1 MADTE
6 PAIELVDLSH
16 EDTEPPVFTAVT
28 TGADSGGAPQLTG
41 SQDQSAAPGAPMEDG
56 ESPESPAERSGEGT
70 EEPSVP
76 SGSPYRS
83 AVTQTE
89 PPPDDVDGAD
99 GVFPV
104 RRTVSDW
111 ALTDRSR
118 RTAHIRS
125 ERIRRT
131 AQLFE
136 DLAQAQE
143 ERETLLTARR
153 RGLRGPV
160 APARAV
166 SAPPP
171 PEREVL
177 LVLLPSPPAPPPQ
190 SRQVD
195 AILAHGSGA
204 GADSDAEGDEWDE
217 NALWEKV
224 RAKIAARRS
233 KFRRLESGQDEP
245 QLRKGAP
252 AKESPRRLSAE
263 RTSWLTNGKPATS
276 STAAP
281 EVAAPKQAP
290 APSSRQGAGR
300 GPTAPQ
306 PQQRAAAPR
315 QQNAAGLASQRV
327 AEPSQE
333 APPKQ
338 PVAARRQLK
347 TTSAAG
353 GTQNGH
359 ANDATRSSFGKY
371 IEQQEEQEVLRSLGS
386 AVLAKQR
393 LSAKEKAR
401 QQLLNDRAEAERRQ
415 RKAENQRTDAQ
426 GRLQKTKGKL
436 TRDSAF
442 ERKGLE
448 TLISRLD
455 GTIREET
462 RKISKLTTQVAD
474 VDAEIEELRRRAAA

>member
-6 PAIELVDLSH
+6 PAIELVELSH
-16 EDTEPPVFTAVT
+16 EDTEPPLFTAVT
-28 TGADSGGAPQLTG
+28 SAADSGGTPQLTG
-41 SQDQSAAPGAPMEDG
+41 SRDQSAAPEAPMEDG
-56 ESPESPAERSGEGT
+56 ESPESPVERSGEGT
-70 EEPSVP
+70 EESPVP
-76 SGSPYRS
+76 SDSPYRS

-89 PPPDDVDGAD
+89 PPPDGVDGAD

-104 RRTVSDW
+104 RRAVSDW

-136 DLAQAQE
+136 DLVQAQE

-177 LVLLPSPPAPPPQ
+177 LVLLPSPPAPPP

-195 AILAHGSGA
+195 AILAHGSGP

-245 QLRKGAP
+245 QLRKPAP
-252 AKESPRRLSAE
+252 ANESPRRLSTE
-263 RTSWLTNGKPATS
+263 RTSWLTNGKPAASPPT
-276 STAAP
+276 AP

-300 GPTAPQ
+300 GPTAPK

-315 QQNAAGLASQRV
+315 QQNAAGLASQRA

-347 TTSAAG
+347 AAAG

-359 ANDATRSSFGKY
+359 ATDATRSSFEKY
-371 IEQQEEQEVLRSLGS
+371 IEQREEQEVLRSLGS